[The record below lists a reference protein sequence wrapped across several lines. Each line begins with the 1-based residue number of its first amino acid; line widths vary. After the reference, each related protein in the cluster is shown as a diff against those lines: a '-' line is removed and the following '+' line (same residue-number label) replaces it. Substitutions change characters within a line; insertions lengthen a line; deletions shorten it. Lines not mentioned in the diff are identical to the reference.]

1 MKILIVD
8 DHTLF
13 RQGLASLLHE
23 TPEFE
28 VCGQAGT
35 CAEAIDLANRLR
47 PEMILMDYGLPDG
60 NGVDAARA
68 ILAENLECQIVFLTV
83 HINDQELFDAIRTGA
98 KGYLLKN
105 VPIDNLLED
114 LRAIRAGNAVL
125 SPSMTGRVLDEFVR
139 LDDVHRQ
146 QDQMLALLTPREI
159 EVLEQLVAGSTN
171 KEIALELFM
180 AENTVKRHVHNILE
194 KLELPNRRAAAKW
207 AREKGLG

>member
-23 TPEFE
+23 TPELE

-68 ILAENLECQIVFLTV
+68 ILAENPECQIVFLTV
-83 HINDQELFDAIRTGA
+83 HINDQELFDAIRIGA

-180 AENTVKRHVHNILE
+180 AENTVKRHVHNILA
-194 KLELPNRRAAAKW
+194 KLELTNRRAAAKW
-207 AREKGLG
+207 ARERGLG